1 MKGMRGILGAVVSV
15 LRRFNIAFIL
25 LVCVPALL
33 VSVILSQ
40 LYLSALS
47 STVAAQM
54 EAVVEQITQNIRNEV
69 DGVSVLTSALFHD
82 LELRALADSY
92 EQAHGSAPKFVAA
105 NRLGDKLLSF
115 FTYSNR
121 IGEVLVSMKDGQFYS
136 YQNYSNTRSIG
147 RIDPEVYAQAH
158 DQAGTIYLLDQLTI
172 PGGNPNEYLLSVVV
186 CTSARDYETQIDAVM
201 ARFRIPYF
209 ESLRSRPASRAAGD
223 VVIYGRDGRV
233 LLTSLP
239 QTAGLDSPEALEQL
253 RQKAETTA
261 QTASFR
267 QIRFAGKTWLASS
280 LLMESTGWTVVVLMD
295 KAAVTGRITS
305 YQWYLYPALALLV
318 GLFFLYAHLITVE
331 REERERERLKTELE
345 ALRFQ
350 IDPHFVSNT
359 LNSIRLMA
367 RAAKADGIA
376 EMTQS
381 LMRVLADS
389 FSSSGPMTTLEHEI
403 ANVASY
409 VGIMKVRFGE
419 TFDVAWRI
427 GEETKDLLVLKMILQ
442 PIMENAILHGI
453 SPAGRRG
460 CISVS
465 THVED
470 APPVSTERGA
480 RRGRAGDRGRH
491 LVIEARD
498 DGVGMSEELARSVL
512 EPEGGDGKGSASES
526 ASLHRIG
533 LANVHQRI
541 RLNFGDPFGLEV
553 QSVPGSYTL
562 VRFVLPVMTKESQ
575 S

>member
-1 MKGMRGILGAVVSV
+1 
-15 LRRFNIAFIL
+15 
-25 LVCVPALL
+25 
-33 VSVILSQ
+33 
-40 LYLSALS
+40 
-47 STVAAQM
+47 
-54 EAVVEQITQNIRNEV
+54 
-69 DGVSVLTSALFHD
+69 LFHD

-92 EQAHGSAPKFVAA
+92 EQARGSGQKFVAA

-136 YQNYSNTRSIG
+136 YQNYSKTRSIG
-147 RIDPEVYAQAH
+147 RIDPSVYAQAH
-158 DQAGTIYLLDQLTI
+158 RQAGTIYLLDQLTI
-172 PGGNPNEYLLSVVV
+172 PGGNPNEYMLSLVV
-186 CTSARDYETQIDAVM
+186 CTSAQDYDTQIDAVM

-209 ESLRSRPASRAAGD
+209 DSLGSRPASRTAGD

-239 QTAGLDSPEALEQL
+239 QTAGLDSPEALEPL
-253 RQKAETTA
+253 RQKAGTSGE
-261 QTASFR
+261 TASFR
-267 QIRFAGKTWLASS
+267 QVRFARKTWLASS
-280 LLMESTGWTVVVLMD
+280 LLMDSTGWTVVVLVD

-318 GLFFLYAHLITVE
+318 GLFFLYAHLITVD
-331 REERERERLKTELE
+331 REERERERMKTELE

-376 EMTQS
+376 DMTQS
-381 LMRVLADS
+381 FMRVLADS
-389 FSSSGPMTTLEHEI
+389 YSGSGPMTTLEHEI

-419 TFDVAWRI
+419 MFDVMWRI
-427 GEETKDLLVLKMILQ
+427 GEETKNLLVLKMILQ

-460 CISVS
+460 SISVS
-465 THVED
+465 SRVEK
-470 APPVSTERGA
+470 ALGTPTA
-480 RRGRAGDRGRH
+480 RFAQRRRAGVPGRH

-512 EPEGGDGKGSASES
+512 EPENGDGNNVRNRGTG
-526 ASLHRIG
+526 LHRIG

-553 QSVPGSYTL
+553 HSVPGSYTL
-562 VRFVLPVMTKESQ
+562 VRFVLPVMKQEA
-575 S
+575 

>member
-1 MKGMRGILGAVVSV
+1 VVSL

-33 VSVILSQ
+33 VSVVLSQ
-40 LYLSALS
+40 LYLSALF
-47 STVAAQM
+47 STVAGQT
-54 EAVVEQITQNIRNEV
+54 EAVVEQITQNITNEV
-69 DGVSVLTSALFHD
+69 DGVSILTSALFHD

-92 EQAHGSAPKFVAA
+92 ERARGPGQKLIAS
-105 NRLGDKLLSF
+105 NRLADKLLSF

-121 IGEVLVSMKDGQFYS
+121 VGEVLVSMKDGQRYT
-136 YQNYSNTRSIG
+136 YQNYSKTRSIG
-147 RIDPEVYAQAH
+147 GIDPVVYEQARK
-158 DQAGTIYLLDQLTI
+158 QAGEIYLLDQLTG
-172 PGGNPNEYLLSVVV
+172 PTGNPNENMLSVVV
-186 CTSARDYETQIDAVM
+186 CTSAHDYDTQIDAVM

-209 ESLRSRPASRAAGD
+209 DSLRSRPASRSAGD
-223 VVIYGRDGRV
+223 VVIYGRDGQI

-239 QTAGLDSPEALEQL
+239 QTSGLDSPQAFESL
-253 RQKAETTA
+253 RQRASSNS
-261 QTASFR
+261 QTASFH
-267 QIRFAGKTWLASS
+267 QVTFASRTSLASS
-280 LLMESTGWTVVVLMD
+280 LRMDTTGWTVVVLVD
-295 KAAVTGRITS
+295 KAAIIGRITR
-305 YQWYLYPALALLV
+305 YQWYLYPALVLLV
-318 GLFFLYAHLITVE
+318 ILFLLYAHLITVE
-331 REERERERLKTELE
+331 REERERLRMKAELE

-376 EMTQS
+376 DMTQS

-389 FSSSGPMTTLEHEI
+389 YSSTEPMTTLEREM
-403 ANVASY
+403 ANAASY

-419 TFDVAWRI
+419 SFDVAWRI
-427 GEETKDLLVLKMILQ
+427 DSETKDLLVLKMILQ

-465 THVED
+465 SSIEQAED
-470 APPVSTERGA
+470 LPAA
-480 RRGRAGDRGRH
+480 RVPEPGFAAVPGQR

-498 DGVGMSEELARSVL
+498 DGVGMSEEVARSVL
-512 EPEGGDGKGSASES
+512 EPENGGASS
-526 ASLHRIG
+526 SGGLRRIG

-541 RLNFGDPFGLEV
+541 RLNFGERFGLAV

-562 VRFVLPVMTKESQ
+562 VRFVLPVVRRA
-575 S
+575 

>member
-1 MKGMRGILGAVVSV
+1 VVFV
-15 LRRFNIAFIL
+15 VRRFNIAFIL

-40 LYLSALS
+40 LYLSALF
-47 STVAAQM
+47 STVAGQT
-54 EAVVEQITQNIRNEV
+54 EAVVEQITQNIKNEV
-69 DGVSVLTSALFHD
+69 DGVSILTSALFHD

-92 EQAHGSAPKFVAA
+92 EQARGSGQKFVAA

-121 IGEVLVSMKDGQFYS
+121 VGEVLVSMKDGQLYS
-136 YQNYSNTRSIG
+136 YQNYSKTRSIG
-147 RIDPEVYAQAH
+147 RIDPAVYAQAH
-158 DQAGTIYLLDQLTI
+158 GQAGTIYLLDQLTI
-172 PGGNPNEYLLSVVV
+172 PGGNPNEYMLSLVV
-186 CTSARDYETQIDAVM
+186 CTSTEDYDTQIDAVM

-209 ESLRSRPASRAAGD
+209 DSLRSRPASRAAGD
-223 VVIYGRDGRV
+223 VVVYSRDGKV

-239 QTAGLDSPEALEQL
+239 QTAGLDSPEALEPL
-253 RQKAETTA
+253 RQKARSSAE
-261 QTASFR
+261 TASFR
-267 QIRFAGKTWLASS
+267 QVRFAGKTWLASS
-280 LLMESTGWTVVVLMD
+280 LMMDSTGWTVVVLVD
-295 KAAVTGRITS
+295 KAAITGRITS

-331 REERERERLKTELE
+331 REERERERMKAELE

-367 RAAKADGIA
+367 RAAKADAIA
-376 EMTQS
+376 DMTQS

-389 FSSSGPMTTLEHEI
+389 YSTAGPMTTLKREI

-419 TFDVAWRI
+419 TFDVAWHI

-460 CISVS
+460 SILVS
-465 THVED
+465 SRVEK
-470 APPVSTERGA
+470 APALPPS
-480 RRGRAGDRGRH
+480 RAAQRSLAAVPGQH
-491 LVIEARD
+491 LLIEARD
-498 DGVGMSEELARSVL
+498 DGVGMNEELAASVL
-512 EPEGGDGKGSASES
+512 RPVNGNGDQGGGAG
-526 ASLHRIG
+526 LHRIG

-562 VRFVLPVMTKESQ
+562 VRFVLPVMKQEA
-575 S
+575 